1 MSKKP
6 IIVFEGIEGSGKSS
20 HLASVARYLKQKKIS
35 FIKIREPGGSHNSEK
50 IRKLMLNNKSNFNKN
65 TDLLLFLSSRSENIS
80 LIKKNY
86 NKKVILID
94 RFTDST
100 IAYQHYGM
108 GVNLKL
114 INLLNKYL
122 LKNIKINFTF
132 LNIVNNKSNFNKN
145 TDLLLILSSRSEN
158 ISLIKKNYNKKVIL
172 IDRFTDSTIAYQHYG
187 MGVKLKLINLLNK
200 YLLKNIKI
208 NFTFLNI
215 VNNKNLFLR
224 LKKRKSLNRY
234 DKFNSAFYSKV
245 QKGFVKLANSRKN
258 SYMIIDSNLEIEKNK
273 KSILD
278 KIKKL
283 I

>member
-6 IIVFEGIEGSGKSS
+6 LIVFEGIEGSGKSY
-20 HLASVARYLKQKKIS
+20 HLSSVARYLKQKKIS
-35 FIKIREPGGSHNSEK
+35 FIKIREPGGSLNSEK
-50 IRKLMLNNKSNFNKN
+50 IRKLMLNNNSNFNKV

-86 NKKVILID
+86 NKKIILID

-132 LNIVNNKSNFNKN
+132 L
-145 TDLLLILSSRSEN
+145 
-158 ISLIKKNYNKKVIL
+158 
-172 IDRFTDSTIAYQHYG
+172 H
-187 MGVKLKLINLLNK
+187 
-200 YLLKNIKI
+200 
-208 NFTFLNI
+208 I
-215 VNNKNLFLR
+215 VNNKNLLLR
-224 LKKRKSLNRY
+224 LNKRKSLNRY
-234 DKFNSAFYSKV
+234 DKFNSKFYNRV
-245 QKGFVKLANSRKN
+245 QKGFIKLASSKKN
-258 SYMIIDSNLEIEKNK
+258 SYMVINSNLEIKINR